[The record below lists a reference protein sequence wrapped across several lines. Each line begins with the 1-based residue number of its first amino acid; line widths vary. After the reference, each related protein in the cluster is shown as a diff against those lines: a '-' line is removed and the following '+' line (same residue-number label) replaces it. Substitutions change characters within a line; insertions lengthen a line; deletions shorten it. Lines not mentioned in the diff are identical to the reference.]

1 MYAIMG
7 ATGQTGGAAIA
18 ALLSEGR
25 DARAILRDPAK
36 GQHLAA
42 RGAALAVAA
51 TDDVAA
57 LAASF
62 TGAEAVFVLNPP
74 QPHAADYLGAAR
86 AASESIATAVR
97 RSGVARVVALSSQG
111 AHLAEGTGAVRTLYD
126 FEHALRQTG
135 AQVTFLRATYFM
147 ENWAEVLAP
156 VREAGVLPSMLLP
169 LDAAIDMVSV
179 RDIGRVAASLLVDPG
194 RHAPIVNLIGPRAY
208 APTDAAAAFAELLG
222 RPVEAVPVPR
232 DAWHAALTDAGL
244 GEDYAAAIVALNDA
258 INAGTMPYEPGVGE
272 TLRGT
277 VTLREALAALL
288 AAEAATPASA
298 SP

>member
-7 ATGQTGGAAIA
+7 ATGQTGGATAAELLGQGYRVRALVRERAKGEPLAALGAELAIA
-18 ALLSEGR
+18 AS
-25 DARAILRDPAK
+25 
-36 GQHLAA
+36 
-42 RGAALAVAA
+42 
-51 TDDVAA
+51 DDVDA

-62 TGAEAVFVLNPP
+62 AGAEAVFVLNPP
-74 QPHAADYLGAAR
+74 QPQAADYLGAAR
-86 AASESIATAVR
+86 AASEAIATAVR
-97 RSGVARVVALSSQG
+97 RSGVGRVVALSSQG

-126 FEHALRQTG
+126 FEHALRKTG

-169 LDAAIDMVSV
+169 LDAAIEMVSV
-179 RDIGRVAASLLVDPG
+179 RDIGRAAAALLVDPG

-232 DAWHAALTDAGL
+232 DAWHTALTDAGL
-244 GEDYAAAIVALNDA
+244 GEDYAAEIVRMTDA

-277 VTLREALAALL
+277 VTLREALAGLL
-288 AAEAATPASA
+288 AVEAATPA
-298 SP
+298 